1 MKKNIRI
8 IVIVLDSV
16 GVGALQDA
24 YKFGDE
30 DSNTLGNIAKV
41 LGGLNLPNLEKM
53 GLGNIIPILGVKP
66 QLSPIANFGK
76 MAEVSAGKG
85 STSGHWELM
94 GLHLLKAFPTY
105 PNGFPK
111 EIMDKFHKA
120 IGIQTLGNYP
130 ASGTE
135 IIKVLGNE
143 HIKTKKPIVYTSA
156 DSVFQIAAHE
166 DIIPPEKLY
175 KICKKAREI
184 LTGEHAI
191 SRVIAR
197 PFIGKNGKFTRTNRR
212 KDFSLEPTG
221 KMLLDYLK
229 ENEKEV
235 LAVGKISDIFVGR
248 GITKKFPT
256 KNNLDGIKKIINLIG
271 NNRGDMIF
279 ANLIDFDMLYGHRN
293 NPEGY
298 AKALAEF
305 DENIP
310 EILNSMKYN
319 DILFIT
325 ADHGCDPT
333 TPSTDHSREYVP
345 LIVYGKNIKSSV
357 NLGIRKSFADVGKTI
372 SEILNIEADI
382 KGESFAKLILN

>member
-1 MKKNIRI
+1 LKKNRI
-8 IVIVLDSV
+8 ILIVLDSV

-53 GLGNIIPILGVKP
+53 GLGNIIPILGVEP
-66 QLSPIANFGK
+66 QSSPIANYGK

-85 STSGHWELM
+85 STTGHWELM
-94 GLHLLKAFPTY
+94 GLHLSKAFPTY

-135 IIKVLGNE
+135 IIKVLGDE

-184 LTGEHAI
+184 LTGEHAV

-197 PFIGKNGKFTRTNRR
+197 PFIGKNGKFTRTERR

-221 KMLLDYLK
+221 KILLDYLK

-235 LAVGKISDIFVGR
+235 LAVGKIFDIFVGR

-256 KNNLDGIKKIINLIG
+256 KNNLDGIKKIINLID

-298 AKALAEF
+298 AKALVEF

-310 EILNSMKYN
+310 EILNSMKYS

-345 LIVYGKNIKSSV
+345 LIVYGKNIKLGV
-357 NLGIRKSFADVGKTI
+357 NLGIRKSFADVAKTI

>member
-1 MKKNIRI
+1 LKKNRI
-8 IVIVLDSV
+8 ILIVLDSV

-53 GLGNIIPILGVKP
+53 GLGNIIPIIGVEP
-66 QLSPIANFGK
+66 QSLPTANFGK
-76 MAEVSAGKG
+76 MTEVSPGKG
-85 STSGHWELM
+85 STCGHWELM
-94 GLHLLKAFPTY
+94 GLHLTKAFPTY

-135 IIKVLGNE
+135 IIKVLGYE
-143 HIKTKKPIVYTSA
+143 HIKTKRPIVYTSA

-175 KICKKAREI
+175 KICEKAREI
-184 LTGEHAI
+184 LTGEHAV

-197 PFIGKNGKFTRTNRR
+197 PFIGKNGKFIRTKRR

-221 KMLLDYLK
+221 KILLDYLK

-235 LAVGKISDIFVGR
+235 LAVGKIFDIFVGR

-256 KNNLDGIKKIINLIG
+256 KNNLDGIKKIINLID

-293 NPEGY
+293 DPEGY
-298 AKALAEF
+298 AEALVEF
-305 DENIP
+305 DKNIP
-310 EILNSMKYN
+310 EILNSMKYS

-345 LIVYGKNIKSSV
+345 LIVYGKNIKLGV